1 MDVAFAESDRALMTM
16 LSITKEWRKRTCGTF
31 RTAGDI
37 DASTRLGWARLDAF
51 RWDRSIRPLAV
62 GIYELFT
69 SASLI
74 IFSAWSQ
81 SSSALVD

>member
-1 MDVAFAESDRALMTM
+1 MVHFGRRVISMR
-16 LSITKEWRKRTCGTF
+16 
-31 RTAGDI
+31 
-37 DASTRLGWARLDAF
+37 RLDAF
-51 RWDRSIRPLAV
+51 GWDRSIHPSIRPLAV

>member
-1 MDVAFAESDRALMTM
+1 VVHFGRRVISMRRLDLAWLD
-16 LSITKEWRKRTCGTF
+16 
-31 RTAGDI
+31 
-37 DASTRLGWARLDAF
+37 STRRVWMGSF
-51 RWDRSIRPLAV
+51 HPSIRPLAV